1 MFFSHPDQTVFRD
14 EGEEKTMKRRNHF
27 FILILISL
35 AVMFLFFETQTKVA
49 NATMNASVKI
59 PEESIRLR
67 ILANS
72 NTAADQKLKR
82 DIRDEVNAQVSTWVD
97 ELSTL
102 SEAREIIRKQL
113 PVIEKIV
120 ENKLNEAGIEKTYSV
135 ELNKVAFPTKMY
147 GDYIY
152 PAGQYEAVLI
162 TLGEGE
168 GKNWWCVLFPP
179 LCFLDFENGDAVKEN
194 KEGKDGKA
202 EAASVEEAAE
212 TEKIQTKFFVVELF
226 DSLVS
231 AVGSL
236 FS

>member
-1 MFFSHPDQTVFRD
+1 
-14 EGEEKTMKRRNHF
+14 MKKRNHF

-82 DIRDEVNAQVSTWVD
+82 DIRDEVNAQITTWVD
-97 ELSTL
+97 ELSTI

-113 PVIEKIV
+113 PAIEEIV
-120 ENKLNEAGIEKTYSV
+120 QNKLNEAGIEKTFSV

-194 KEGKDGKA
+194 KEGKSDKG
-202 EAASVEEAAE
+202 ETASAEEADE

-226 DSLVS
+226 GSLVS

>member
-1 MFFSHPDQTVFRD
+1 MFFSSTDQTVVRD
-14 EGEEKTMKRRNHF
+14 EGEEKTMKKRNHL

-82 DIRDEVNAQVSTWVD
+82 EIRDEVNAQITTWVD

-113 PVIEKIV
+113 PAIEKIV
-120 ENKLNEAGIEKTYSV
+120 QNKLNEAGIKKTYSV

-194 KEGKDGKA
+194 KEDKEGKA
-202 EAASVEEAAE
+202 EAASVEEADE
-212 TEKIQTKFFVVELF
+212 TEEIQTKFFVVELF